1 MPTNCRKLNLYKY
14 VTKNTPKPREV
25 QPTKMN
31 SNWDFL
37 AQCMCGAFVTKLNKY
52 KYVTKRTNCKM
63 VPPPSWTYKS
73 DFLAQYVWRT
83 WIESTSGAQA
93 QPRNQQTS
101 KPTRDQQPTEIKIKS
116 YPNIPKTCPVCH
128 KIVLHNHKCPP
139 ISSPV
144 PSSKEL
150 GTKNPD
156 RTGPKSLGY
165 TASHPTDISTPI
177 LEI

>member
-83 WIESTSGAQA
+83 WIESTGGAQA
-93 QPRNQQTS
+93 KPRNQQTS
-101 KPTRDQQPTEIKIKS
+101 KPTRDQQQTEIKILKPIEVRNS
-116 YPNIPKTCPVCH
+116 
-128 KIVLHNHKCPP
+128 KILSGYTTINVPPFQVQCPP
-139 ISSPV
+139 
-144 PSSKEL
+144 
-150 GTKNPD
+150 
-156 RTGPKSLGY
+156 RKSWVQKIPTEQALKVLVLQLLIRQIY
-165 TASHPTDISTPI
+165 LHPY
-177 LEI
+177 